1 MGLQMLHAY
10 DDLALNPVTYDTV
23 SFLMHVEFERIARGE
38 DEVEIEF
45 VPGPNEGYAHNRLWP
60 ETTAERQA
68 LFDAVAL
75 PMMRMLPTVN
85 HIQKTLVG
93 PLTGSIGWGRYTCDF
108 QNFLT
113 AYREGIRP
121 LRPSRD
127 AAFGDHITFTLRESV
142 HWPPRNSHV
151 TEWVKAAYALRKQ
164 GRRVI
169 IVRDTC
175 KADEEMGAL
184 ETAPRASRDLEAR
197 AILYRSA
204 AVNVF
209 VSNGPSWFC
218 LALDAPT
225 IILRPATDGA
235 GRLSSVRYVAERYR
249 LSCGLPN
256 APAHQCLLWQDDDCA
271 SIVGAVTSFLEKRQ
285 AA

>member
-1 MGLQMLHAY
+1 MLHTYY
-10 DDLALNPVTYDTV
+10 DRALNPPTYDTV
-23 SFLMHVEFERIARGE
+23 SFLMYAEHERIGRGE
-38 DEVEIEF
+38 DEITVEV
-45 VPGPNEGYAHNRLWP
+45 VPGPNQGFAFNSLWP
-60 ETTAERQA
+60 ESPSERRA
-68 LFDAVAL
+68 VFDAVSW
-75 PMMRMLPTVN
+75 PMMRMLPSCTTL
-85 HIQKTLVG
+85 QRTLVG

-108 QNFLT
+108 HNFLT

-121 LRPSRD
+121 LRPS
-127 AAFGDHITFTLRESV
+127 GDVANGGHVTFTLRESA

-151 TEWVKAAYALRKQ
+151 VEWVKAAYELRKQ
-164 GRRVI
+164 GHRVI

-184 ETAPRASRDLEAR
+184 ETAPSASRNLEAR
-197 AILYRSA
+197 AVLYRSA

-209 VSNGPSWFC
+209 VSNGPAWFC

-235 GRLSSVRYVAERYR
+235 GRLSSRRYVVDHYK
-249 LSCGLPN
+249 LGHGLPN
-256 APAHQCLLWQDDDCA
+256 APAYQQLLWQDDTCA
-271 SIVGAVTSFLEKRQ
+271 DIVLAVTSFLDKRQ